1 MITQLIFQWA
11 EQTPERTAVIYN
23 GKARSYRSFARAIA
37 VARSYFARR
46 GYLGP
51 GYAVLTVSNTMI
63 FWIFSLALRSLGLTT
78 VSVGS
83 PAKLSP
89 AMLRKLGLTNVRCVI
104 TCPGEIREGLDGL
117 CTELGLNLLTVSLAG
132 ETPLPLERPDAL
144 HPFGGHILLTS
155 GTTGI
160 PKMVLMSPETDAD
173 VLRLYVELF
182 GIDQHT
188 LLSVFDFG
196 TWTGGGYKWTA
207 CPWSVGGATLLEQ
220 GVIEQ
225 GIEQG
230 YEPYQALLRPGIT
243 HAILSPAVLADILAA
258 PTGAFPRNDTIRLA
272 VGAGAMTRTQVEQ
285 AKARITSHL
294 FHYFVSTE
302 GGIMAFTSL
311 DTPEDQRWHR
321 LVPGRMVEIVDASD
335 RPVPI
340 GEVGQV
346 RVSTAGGPTGYLN
359 DETATRA
366 FFRDGFFYPGDLA
379 VMRSDGRIALQGR
392 LTDVINVQ
400 GFKISPA
407 PIEERLGEVF
417 GLNGVCLFSMQNDS
431 GEEEIHVVLETPKP
445 IDSER
450 LIAALKQ
457 ELRGF
462 HRGRVLGFH
471 RGRVHY
477 VATLPRNDMGK
488 VLRQEV
494 RAQVIA
500 NQ

>member
-11 EQTPERTAVIYN
+11 KQTPERTAVIYN
-23 GKARSYRSFARAIA
+23 GEAWSYRSFARAIA
-37 VARSYFARR
+37 VARGYFARR

-51 GYAVLTVSNTMI
+51 GYAVLAVSHIMN

-78 VSVGS
+78 VSVRS
-83 PAKLSP
+83 PE
-89 AMLRKLGLTNVRCVI
+89 MLRKLGLTNVRCVI
-104 TCPGEIREGLDGL
+104 TTSGEIWEGLDGL
-117 CTELGLNLLTVSLAG
+117 CTELGLNLLSVSLAG
-132 ETPLPLERPDAL
+132 DETALRLEQPEAL
-144 HPFGGHILLTS
+144 HPLGGHILLTS

-160 PKMVLMSPETDAD
+160 YKMVLMSPQTEAD
-173 VLRLYVELF
+173 ILRLHVELF

-188 LLSVFDFG
+188 LLSMFNFG
-196 TWTGGGYKWTA
+196 TWTGGGYKWAA
-207 CPWSVGGATLLEQ
+207 CPWCVGGATL
-220 GVIEQ
+220 IEQ
-225 GIEQG
+225 GG
-230 YEPYQALLRPGIT
+230 EPYQALLRPGIT
-243 HAILSPAVLADILAA
+243 HAVLHPAMLAAILAA
-258 PTGAFPRNDTIRLA
+258 PKGVFSRNDAMHLA
-272 VGAGAMTRTQVEQ
+272 VGAGAVTRTQVDQ
-285 AKARITSHL
+285 AKARITPRL
-294 FHYFVSTE
+294 FNYVASTE
-302 GGIMAFTSL
+302 AGIIAFTSL

-366 FFRDGFFYPGDLA
+366 FFRDGFFYSGDLA

-392 LTDVINVQ
+392 ITDVINVQ
-400 GFKISPA
+400 GEKIPPA
-407 PIEERLGEVF
+407 PIEERLGELF
-417 GLNGVCLFSMQNDS
+417 GLNGICLFSMQNDS

-462 HRGRVLGFH
+462 HRGRVY
-471 RGRVHY
+471 Y
-477 VATLPRNDMGK
+477 VATLPRNDTGK

-494 RAQVIA
+494 RAQAITSRPPVA
-500 NQ
+500 RMD

>member
-1 MITQLIFQWA
+1 MITQMIFQWA
-11 EQTPERTAVIYN
+11 KQTPERTAVIYN
-23 GKARSYRSFARAIA
+23 GEVWSYRSFARTIA
-37 VARSYFARR
+37 VSRGYFARR

-51 GYAVLTVSNTMI
+51 GYAVLAVSHIMN
-63 FWIFSLALRSLGLTT
+63 FWILSLALRSLGLTT
-78 VSVGS
+78 ISVGS
-83 PAKLSP
+83 VAT
-89 AMLRKLGLTNVRCVI
+89 LRKLGLANVRCVI
-104 TCPGEIREGLDGL
+104 TISGEIWEGLDGL
-117 CTELGLNLLTVSLAG
+117 CTELGLNLLIVPLAG
-132 ETPLPLERPDAL
+132 DETALWLEQSEAL
-144 HPFGGHILLTS
+144 HPLGGHILLTS

-160 PKMVLMSPETDAD
+160 HKMVLMSPETDAD
-173 VLRLYVELF
+173 ILRLHVKLF

-188 LLSVFDFG
+188 VLSVFNFG
-196 TWTGGGYKWTA
+196 TWTGGGYKWAA
-207 CPWSVGGATLLEQ
+207 CPWTVGGATL
-220 GVIEQ
+220 IEQ
-225 GIEQG
+225 GG
-230 YEPYQALLRPGIT
+230 EPYQALLRPGIT
-243 HAILSPAVLADILAA
+243 HAMLHPAMLAAILAA
-258 PTGAFPRNDTIRLA
+258 PAGTFPRNDMLQLA
-272 VGAGAMTRTQVEQ
+272 VGSGAMTRGQVEQ

-302 GGIMAFTSL
+302 AGVIAFTSL
-311 DTPEDQRWHR
+311 DTSEDQRWHR

-366 FFRDGFFYPGDLA
+366 FFRDGFFYSGDLA

-392 LTDVINVQ
+392 ITDLINVQ
-400 GFKISPA
+400 GVKISPA
-407 PIEERLGEVF
+407 PIEERLGELF
-417 GLNGVCLFSMQNDS
+417 GLNGICLFSMQNDS

-445 IDSER
+445 IDSAR

-457 ELRGF
+457 EFRAY
-462 HRGRVLGFH
+462 HH

-500 NQ
+500 DLIRS